1 MKRFLTFIAIL
12 LSFVWS
18 VSAQTQVYLKT
29 DTTIQQKGDY
39 NDVYVKNN
47 PGNDWPMGCMATAM
61 TIVMD
66 YHESP
71 AGYDYATVA
80 GTDGLAQLMYDA
92 ALSIHTQFSAEE
104 SSAALSEVAL
114 QLTGTFDYD
123 ANSVK
128 YYLKA
133 GSGMSDRD
141 WMAMIVRNVNNGM
154 PVIYAAGTM
163 PQAATFDAEGG
174 NDYSSPSVR
183 HAFVIDGIR
192 VNPSA
197 PYGYDFHING
207 GQGMGIAGNSQWVSD
222 ILKGVTIG
230 SKTYAD
236 TPEMV
241 CGLRTAG
248 EASASVSPLKLVSYE
263 GSHGLSMSVETIQPG
278 QPLDVSIASLQNW
291 SEDGSAFTGY
301 IFPVL
306 VRASDNGKEPVI
318 TTPDNTLAIAKV
330 CDGEGAL
337 AYRST
342 PSRMTIEGVTFS
354 SPDGSHTDL
363 SDYTLRLATADKIDT
378 RAGGGLNLHLVEPL
392 DGEPADLISAIPAV
406 SPANIKVKFEIGSA
420 GGVKLYKR
428 EISNGVNYPE
438 LTGEV
443 ELPYGKPFLFFAKRE
458 SSAGADGEVI
468 LTVNGKKHLMKDYFA
483 SQNFANLFD
492 GAFYIT
498 PTSEMTITAQYINRT
513 SLIEK
518 KQDVTTAGTLEKLF
532 SDSGVNPCTIGTLT
546 LTGDINAD
554 DFFYIRDNMPMLE
567 SLNLSGVNIVAT
579 GSYPANTIP
588 EAAFYKELY
597 NKDGYQLAL
606 KEVTLPASCTAIGAN
621 AFMYCKQLESVHIG
635 KNVTT
640 INYNAFFSCTALQD
654 IYVENPVPCYI
665 NWCVFKNIKNGSTLH
680 VPAGTKDLYVGE
692 ANKNKLPGKLWSIN
706 EWYNRWHDGSSQGSC
721 VEMAAEGEGQLD
733 VQLMR
738 TAFISFRD
746 GGKKP
751 GQTVWTGSDYKVLP
765 TITSPVAYTMWK
777 LRALVSYTE
786 DGQQKED
793 YVYNASDNADY
804 TFDLTSKLNE
814 LKGKGIKDATVKM
827 EVYLNVTDAVE
838 ERVNKGQNYFYPY
851 IYDGM
856 EVTLVGGWTKS
867 NGQETL
873 DLDGF
878 YFGLRSGY
886 APSLPKAKAVI
897 TLDNARIGS
906 IQTGTVD
913 MDVILKG
920 DNELAGRYYSE
931 FESFLIDEGHTVSL
945 CGNGALTLAD
955 DTYADDGATFGPHA
969 YSDNGGVLN
978 IQHGVTL
985 KNLENMTFD
994 NIKLTYTRTFDRA
1007 VTDGGS
1013 TAGSGWETLSL
1024 PFKVYRVQ
1032 KGNGR
1037 QLTWATSKKTGDFW
1051 LREMEKSEDSLE
1063 FTSDVDTIQ
1072 AGHSYIISVP
1082 DAGTAS
1088 LIGQPL
1094 TFVGPTLIGGE
1105 GLVDELVTPNYQSG
1119 DLNVD
1124 MTPYPYATKLPSDY
1138 YVMSRDGG
1146 SFYKWSDGSAEDEHL
1161 VAIRQFEA
1169 YFNPLTAAS
1178 AALTAFS
1185 LTGEAVDDGTTGI
1198 DAVGNAN
1205 NNRTDGLT
1213 VKGGNGMITVTSDRM
1228 RTLVVAGLDG
1238 RSQSHRVGP
1247 GTTRLPLQP
1256 GVYVAG
1262 GVKVLVTR

>member
-1 MKRFLTFIAIL
+1 MKRFLTSIAVL

-18 VSAQTQVYLKT
+18 ASAQTQVYLKT
-29 DTTIQQKGDY
+29 DTVIQQKGDY
-39 NDVYVKNN
+39 NDVYVSNN
-47 PGNDWPMGCMATAM
+47 PGKDWPMGCMATAM

-71 AGYDYATVA
+71 AGYDYTTVT
-80 GTDGLAQLMYDA
+80 GSNGLSQLMYDA
-92 ALSIHTQFSAEE
+92 ALSINTQFGKEE

-114 QLTGTFDYD
+114 QLINKFGYD
-123 ANSVK
+123 VNSVK

-141 WMAMIVRNVNNGM
+141 WVAMIVRNVNNGM
-154 PVIYAAGTM
+154 PVIYAAGTV
-163 PQAATFDAEGG
+163 PQATTSDAEVD

-192 VNPSA
+192 LNTSA
-197 PYGYDFHING
+197 PYGYEFHING
-207 GQGMGIAGNSQWVSD
+207 GQGMSVIGNSQWVSD

-230 SKTYAD
+230 SKTYSD

-241 CGLRTAG
+241 CGIRTA
-248 EASASVSPLKLVSYE
+248 EKASASVSPLKLVSYE
-263 GSHGLSMSVETIQPG
+263 GSRGLSMSVATIQLG
-278 QPLDVSIASLQNW
+278 QPFDVSVASLQNW
-291 SEDGSAFTGY
+291 SEDGSTFTGY

-306 VRASDNGKEPVI
+306 VRASGDGKEPVI
-318 TTPDNTLAIAKV
+318 TTPDNTLEIAKV
-330 CDGEGAL
+330 FDEEGEFS
-337 AYRST
+337 YRRTLSQLI
-342 PSRMTIEGVTFS
+342 IEGVQFS
-354 SPDGSHTDL
+354 NLDGSNVNL

-392 DGEPADLISAIPAV
+392 DGESSDLISSIPAV

-468 LTVNGKKHLMKDYFA
+468 LTVNGKKYLMKDYFA

-597 NKDGYQLAL
+597 NKDGYQLSL
-606 KEVTLPASCTAIGAN
+606 KDVTLPASCTTIGAN
-621 AFMYCKQLESVHIG
+621 AFMYCKKLESVHIG

-680 VPAGTKDLYVGE
+680 VPAGTKNLYVGE
-692 ANKNKLPGKLWSIN
+692 ENKNKLPGKLWAIN
-706 EWYNRWHDGSSQGSC
+706 EWYNRWNDGSSQGKC
-721 VEMAAEGEGQLD
+721 EEMAAEGEGQLN

-751 GQTVWTGSDYKVLP
+751 GQTTWTGGDYKVLP

-777 LRALVSYTE
+777 LRALVSYTK
-786 DGQQKED
+786 DGQQKDE
-793 YVYNASDNADY
+793 YVYGSSNNAEY

-814 LKGKGIKDATVKM
+814 IKGNGIKDATVKI
-827 EVYLNVTDAVE
+827 EVYLDVTDAVE
-838 ERVNKGQNYFYPY
+838 ERVNKNQNYFYPY

-867 NGQETL
+867 DGQEPL

-920 DNELAGRYYSE
+920 NNELAGRYYSE

-945 CGNGALTLAD
+945 CGNGTLTLAN
-955 DTYADDGATFGPHA
+955 DTYADDGEVFGPHA

-994 NIKLTYTRTFDRA
+994 NIKLTYTRTFDR
-1007 VTDGGS
+1007 VITNGGS
-1013 TAGSGWETLSL
+1013 TTGFGWETLSL

-1037 QLTWATSKKTGDFW
+1037 QVSWATSNKTGDFW
-1051 LREMEKSEDSLE
+1051 LREMEKSEGSLK
-1063 FTSDVDTIQ
+1063 FTSDVDAIQ

-1119 DLNVD
+1119 DLNVN
-1124 MTPYPYATKLPSDY
+1124 MTPYPYAVELPSDY
-1138 YVMSRDGG
+1138 YVMNRNGG
-1146 SFYKWSDGSAEDEHL
+1146 SFYKWSSNSEENENL

-1169 YFNPLTAAS
+1169 YFDPQTAAA
-1178 AALTAFS
+1178 AALKAFS
-1185 LTGEAVDDGTTGI
+1185 LSGEVIEDETTGVNS
-1198 DAVGNAN
+1198 AVNSYGEE
-1205 NNRTDGLT
+1205 GLT
-1213 VKGGNGMITVTSDRM
+1213 VSGGNGTITITSDRQ
-1228 RTLVVAGLDG
+1228 RSVNVVTVDG
-1238 RSQSHRVGP
+1238 RSQKYNVP
-1247 GTTRLPLQP
+1247 EGTTSVSVQP
-1256 GVYVAG
+1256 GVYVVG
-1262 GVKVLVTR
+1262 GSKVLVK